1 MAVLVTGGA
10 GFIGSNLVDELLT
23 QGMDVRVL
31 DDFSE
36 GKMENLRRWDGHKN
50 LQVIRGSILD
60 YELVRRACDHVT
72 CVFHLAADSRIQT
85 GITDPR
91 HSINTNVVGTANVA
105 EAARQM
111 GVRRVVYS
119 ASSSAYGR
127 RNDHIF
133 SLQDGSF
140 DKVADL
146 LLSKNPEHAK
156 QIEHVRKDAHETF
169 GRGLREDMPTDC
181 LNPYSM
187 SKKAGEDVM
196 DVYNRLYGLSTVSL
210 RYFNVYGPRHQEEGR
225 YATVI
230 AIFRKQLRHGRKM
243 TIVGDGT
250 QRRDFTFVGDV
261 VRANMMAMMNIE
273 ATGVFNIGTGV
284 NHSINELSN
293 LVLDDFFSN
302 TTTAA
307 VNWGEHVEYIPPRLG
322 EAQVTLADNAKAR
335 DILGWRPTVSLKQ
348 GLEVL
353 NQFEKKVGVGSS
365 GIILVSK

>member
-23 QGMDVRVL
+23 QGMEVRVL

-36 GKMENLRRWDGHKN
+36 GTEANLARWRRHPK
-50 LQVIRGSILD
+50 LEVIRGSILD
-60 YELVRRACDHVT
+60 FDLVRRASDHVS

-85 GITDPR
+85 GIADPR
-91 HSINTNVVGTANVA
+91 HSIETNVIGTANVA

-111 GVRRVVYS
+111 GVKRIVYS

-127 RNDHIF
+127 KNDWTF
-133 SLQDGSF
+133 KNGG
-140 DKVADL
+140 A
-146 LLSKNPEHAK
+146 LSEH
-156 QIEHVRKDAHETF
+156 
-169 GRGLREDMPTDC
+169 LPTDC

-196 DVYNRLYGLSTVSL
+196 DVYHRLYGLSTVSL

-230 AIFRKQLRHGRKM
+230 AIFRRQLRLGQKM

-261 VRANMMAMMNIE
+261 VRANMFAMMNHE
-273 ATGVFNIGTGV
+273 ATGVFNIGFGR
-284 NHSINELSN
+284 NYSINELASIIGGFPM
-293 LVLDDFFSN
+293 DACATKFADS
-302 TTTAA
+302 
-307 VNWGEHVEYIPPRLG
+307 VEYIPARLG
-322 EAQVTLADNAKAR
+322 EANVTLADVRKAYEV
-335 DILGWRPTVSLKQ
+335 LGWRPSVSLEQ

-353 NQFEKKVGVGSS
+353 DAYERKVGVGSS
-365 GIILVSK
+365 GLIVVSK

>member
-1 MAVLVTGGA
+1 MPVLVTGGA

-23 QGMDVRVL
+23 QGMEVRVL

-36 GKMENLRRWDGHKN
+36 GRPENLERWKGHKN
-50 LQVIRGSILD
+50 LDVIRGSILD
-60 YELVRRACDHVT
+60 YDLVRRACDHVS

-91 HSINTNVVGTANVA
+91 HSIETNVVGTANVA

-127 RNDHIF
+127 KSDTYAEA
-133 SLQDGSF
+133 DGF
-140 DKVADL
+140 
-146 LLSKNPEHAK
+146 
-156 QIEHVRKDAHETF
+156 HEE
-169 GRGLREDMPTDC
+169 LPTDC

-230 AIFRKQLRHGRKM
+230 AIFRKQLRLGQKM
-243 TIVGDGT
+243 TIVGDGE
-250 QRRDFTFVGDV
+250 QRRDFTFVGDI
-261 VRANMMAMMNIE
+261 VRANMLSMMNHE
-273 ATGVFNIGTGV
+273 ATGVFNIGTGK
-284 NHSINELSN
+284 NHSINELAY
-293 LVLDDFFSN
+293 LVAGKHGGSTMSREEWDRL
-302 TTTAA
+302 
-307 VNWGEHVEYIPPRLG
+307 VEYIPPRLG
-322 EAQVTLADNAKAR
+322 EAQLTLADNTKAN
-335 DILGWRPTVSLKQ
+335 DILGWQPQVNLQQ
-348 GLEVL
+348 GLQVL
-353 NQFEKKVGVGSS
+353 DSFEKKVGVGQSR
-365 GIILVSK
+365 IILATR

>member
-1 MAVLVTGGA
+1 MPVLVTGGA

-23 QGMDVRVL
+23 QGMEVRVL

-36 GKMENLRRWDGHKN
+36 GKTENLSRWAGHKN

-60 YELVRRACDHVT
+60 FELVRRACDHVS

-85 GITDPR
+85 GIVDPR
-91 HSINTNVVGTANVA
+91 HSIETNVVGTANVA

-111 GVRRVVYS
+111 GVRRIVYS

-127 RNDHIF
+127 RSDHIF
-133 SLQDGSF
+133 ALQDGTF
-140 DKVADL
+140 DRVADEL
-146 LLSKNPEHAK
+146 LERNPSHSEAIDRVRSDAK
-156 QIEHVRKDAHETF
+156 ETF
-169 GRGLREDMPTDC
+169 GRGLREDMPPDC

-196 DVYNRLYGLSTVSL
+196 DVYHRLYGLSTISL

-230 AIFRKQLRHGRKM
+230 AIFRKQRRHGKRM
-243 TIVGDGT
+243 TIVGDGN

-261 VRANMMAMMNIE
+261 VRANMLAMMNIE
-273 ATGVFNIGTGV
+273 ATGVFNIGFGE
-284 NHSINELSN
+284 NYSINELAYIIAGKHDGSTMSDEEWAR
-293 LVLDDFFSN
+293 L
-302 TTTAA
+302 
-307 VNWGEHVEYIPPRLG
+307 VEYIPLRLG
-322 EAQVTLADNAKAR
+322 EASITLADNRKAR
-335 DILGWRPTVSLKQ
+335 DILGWKPAVNLRQ

-353 NQFEKKVGVGSS
+353 DMYEKKVGVGSS
-365 GIILVSK
+365 GIILASR

>member
-1 MAVLVTGGA
+1 MPLLVTGGA

-23 QGMDVRVL
+23 QGLEVRVL
-31 DDFSE
+31 DDLSE
-36 GKMENLRRWDGHKN
+36 GKIENLVRWRGHKN
-50 LQVIRGSILD
+50 FQFIQGSILD
-60 YELVRRACDHVT
+60 YDLVRRACDHVS

-91 HSINTNVVGTANVA
+91 HSIETNVVGTTNVA

-111 GVRRVVYS
+111 GVSRIVYS

-127 RNDHIF
+127 KNDWIREKIARF
-133 SLQDGSF
+133 EAVGPWKGF
-140 DKVADL
+140 
-146 LLSKNPEHAK
+146 
-156 QIEHVRKDAHETF
+156 HEE
-169 GRGLREDMPTDC
+169 LPTDC

-196 DVYNRLYGLSTVSL
+196 DVYNRLYGISTVSL

-230 AIFRKQLRHGRKM
+230 AIFRKQLREGKKM

-250 QRRDFTFVGDV
+250 QRRDFTFVGDI
-261 VRANMMAMMNIE
+261 VRANMLAMMNRD

-284 NHSINELSN
+284 NHSINDLAAIIANDE
-293 LVLDDFFSN
+293 FG
-302 TTTAA
+302 TA
-307 VNWGEHVEYIPPRLG
+307 WIEKREYIPPRLG
-322 EAQVTLADNAKAR
+322 EAQVTLADNTKAK
-335 DILGWRPTVSLKQ
+335 DILGWKPQIDLKQ

-353 NQFEKKVGVGSS
+353 DIFEKKTGTGSR
-365 GIILVSK
+365 IILL

>member
-1 MAVLVTGGA
+1 MPVLVTGGA

-23 QGMDVRVL
+23 QGMEVRVL

-36 GKMENLRRWDGHKN
+36 GRDANLERWRRHPK

-60 YELVRRACDHVT
+60 FDLVRRACDHAS

-85 GITDPR
+85 GIADPR
-91 HSINTNVVGTANVA
+91 HSVETNVVGTVNVA

-111 GVRRVVYS
+111 GVARIVYS

-127 RNDHIF
+127 RNDWVF
-133 SLQDGSF
+133 DPNYDGHHWCVDSP
-140 DKVADL
+140 DGPKPGPHVKGLHEDL
-146 LLSKNPEHAK
+146 
-156 QIEHVRKDAHETF
+156 
-169 GRGLREDMPTDC
+169 PTDC
-181 LNPYSM
+181 LNPYSV

-196 DVYNRLYGLSTVSL
+196 DVYHRLYGISTVSL

-230 AIFRKQLRHGRKM
+230 AIFRRQLRLGQRM

-261 VRANMMAMMNIE
+261 VRANMLAMMNHE
-273 ATGVFNIGTGV
+273 ATGVFNIGAGR
-284 NHSINELSN
+284 NYSIAELASIIEARHFAN
-293 LVLDDFFSN
+293 AMISS
-302 TTTAA
+302 A
-307 VNWGEHVEYIPPRLG
+307 VNVEYVPPRPG
-322 EAQVTLADNAKAR
+322 EANVTLADVTKAR
-335 DILGWRPTVSLKQ
+335 DVLGWEPMIDLFQ

-353 NQFEKKVGVGSS
+353 DAYERKMGAGSS
-365 GIILVSK
+365 GLIIARG